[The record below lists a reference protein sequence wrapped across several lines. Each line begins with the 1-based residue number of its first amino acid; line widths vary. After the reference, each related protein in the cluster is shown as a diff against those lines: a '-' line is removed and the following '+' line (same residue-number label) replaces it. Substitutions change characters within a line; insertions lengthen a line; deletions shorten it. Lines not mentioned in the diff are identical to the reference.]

1 MINFNSSKTKQKIA
15 AVIVIV
21 IVAAMV
27 IGMVQEHFC
36 TKTFSD
42 IRNEKFAVA
51 GQEDYAKKFMDSACC
66 DCGSCDNIRSS
77 GGSGRL

>member
-27 IGMVQEHFC
+27 IGMVAGAFLYS
-36 TKTFSD
+36 KDLWKSD
-42 IRNEKFAVA
+42 SDVSSRTGGLCEKIY
-51 GQEDYAKKFMDSACC
+51 GQ
-66 DCGSCDNIRSS
+66 
-77 GGSGRL
+77 RLL

>member
-27 IGMVQEHFC
+27 IGMVAG
-36 TKTFSD
+36 TFSD
-42 IRNEKFAVA
+42 IRNERFAVA

>member
-27 IGMVQEHFC
+27 IG
-36 TKTFSD
+36 
-42 IRNEKFAVA
+42 RVA
-51 GQEDYAKKFMDSACC
+51 GAFLY
-66 DCGSCDNIRSS
+66 
-77 GGSGRL
+77 